1 MEWTKIE
8 RYGVGRSEYW
18 KGVHKNLWEREVR
31 GKKKSMQFPSGRP
44 EGLKKSQIGK
54 KFRNYSGQQ
63 ITDLE
68 EIIYHFNLDTVQLK
82 IQN

>member
-31 GKKKSMQFPSGRP
+31 GKKKINAV
-44 EGLKKSQIGK
+44 SQWEARGAKEKPDWKEIQK
-54 KFRNYSGQQ
+54 LLWA
-63 ITDLE
+63 TD
-68 EIIYHFNLDTVQLK
+68 N
-82 IQN
+82 